1 MLLAAAETPDPVH
14 FQQFWLII
22 AFLASVFSNVVVAAV
37 VLVNRKQKREINYAF
52 EPASKEA
59 LDQHVQETKANFQ
72 RMDQNRSEDL
82 RASSLSRK
90 AIYDKLDETRNDLTE
105 KIEALP
111 SQVIATLRNFG
122 VIGTQ

>member
-1 MLLAAAETPDPVH
+1 MLLAATETPDPIH

-37 VLVNRKQKREINYAF
+37 VLINRKQKREINYAF

-59 LDQHVQETKANFQ
+59 LEQHVMETKQNFHRIAQ
-72 RMDQNRSEDL
+72 DRAEDL

-90 AIYDKLDETRNDLTE
+90 AIYDKLDQTRRDLTD
-105 KIEALP
+105 KIEGVP
-111 SQVIATLRNFG
+111 DQVIATLRNFG
-122 VIGTQ
+122 VIGK